1 MTPIFTGANI
11 SNLMFMGVSFVE
23 YTIYTPITLG
33 TYYSLSIE
41 AKRGSVNSTSHL
53 NSGFVYVHVR
63 ETVPKPGRLLGLN
76 TESRFSTL

>member
-1 MTPIFTGANI
+1 MYDLYPN
-11 SNLMFMGVSFVE
+11 N
-23 YTIYTPITLG
+23 LG

>member
-1 MTPIFTGANI
+1 M
-11 SNLMFMGVSFVE
+11 
-23 YTIYTPITLG
+23 
-33 TYYSLSIE
+33 E

>member
-1 MTPIFTGANI
+1 MKENSI
-11 SNLMFMGVSFVE
+11 SILRNCG
-23 YTIYTPITLG
+23 
-33 TYYSLSIE
+33 YYSLSIE